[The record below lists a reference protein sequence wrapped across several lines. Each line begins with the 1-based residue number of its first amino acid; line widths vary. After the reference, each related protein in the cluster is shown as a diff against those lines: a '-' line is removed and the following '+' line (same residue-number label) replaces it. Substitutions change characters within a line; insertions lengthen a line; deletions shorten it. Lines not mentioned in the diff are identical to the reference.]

1 MDSSLLNTGNGKID
15 NMKLFHTIQNNNL
28 FVNIIHFNILVFIII
43 NILNV
48 IGFLLTKEYEIIHYL
63 GISANL
69 ETLIKKPWT
78 LISYMFVHMDFLH
91 LLVNLIWFYLGGRVF
106 IQYLSQKQLLS
117 TYLMGGIIGAIVYI
131 IAFNV
136 FPAFDIIKEHSIA
149 IGASASV
156 LAILFAIAS
165 YAPNFSINLN
175 LLGSVKLKYIAI
187 IALIIDILSI
197 PKGNAGGHIAHIG
210 GALYG
215 YIYIL
220 MLKRNINTNYFIEQ
234 IILLLSPSLSII
246 KKYKNYEN
254 DYEYNARKRNEEKEI
269 NKILDKISKSG
280 YDSLSSEEKKTLFKH
295 K

>member
-1 MDSSLLNTGNGKID
+1 
-15 NMKLFHTIQNNNL
+15 MKLFQIIKNNSL

-43 NILNV
+43 NILYV
-48 IGFLLTKEYEIIHYL
+48 LGFLLAKEYEIIHYV
-63 GISANL
+63 GVSANL
-69 ETLIKKPWT
+69 ETLSKKPWT

-91 LLVNLIWFYLGGRVF
+91 LLVNLLWFYLGGKIF

-117 TYLMGGIIGAIVYI
+117 TYLMGGIIGSAVYI
-131 IAFNV
+131 AAFNIFPV
-136 FPAFDIIKEHSIA
+136 FENIKEYSIA

-165 YAPNFSINLN
+165 YAPNFSINLT
-175 LLGSVKLKYIAI
+175 LLGSIKLKYIAI

-215 YIYIL
+215 YVYII
-220 MLKRNINTNYFIEQ
+220 MLKRNINTNYLIEQ
-234 IILLLSPSLSII
+234 IILLLTSSSPII
-246 KKYKNYEN
+246 QKQKKYEN
-254 DYEYNARKRNEEKEI
+254 DYEYNARKRSEEKEI
-269 NKILDKISKSG
+269 NYILDKISKSG
-280 YDSLSSEEKKTLFKH
+280 YDSLSPEEKKTLFKH

>member
-246 KKYKNYEN
+246 KKQKNYEN